1 MLAGVY
7 GKPLSKKKK
16 KKKNDLCKG
25 AAGAVNIIP

>member
-16 KKKNDLCKG
+16 KKNDLCKG
-25 AAGAVNIIP
+25 AAEAVNNIIP